1 MQLLKFSALKAS
13 SPCNNII
20 CKIPLMLFIYRLL
33 SGLLLCCMLT
43 LTACK
48 PTSSPSNPINK
59 ASTSPEI
66 VFAISQAPL
75 NLDPRYATDAASERL
90 NRLLYQGLVDFDAH
104 TKPQASVASWQQLSP
119 LSYQFT
125 LSEQRRLFY
134 YPASAEH
141 KAKARKLTAYDVK
154 ATYDSITALSDSPHS
169 AEFSNLKNIVVAN
182 ERTVLFYLNAPDRHF
197 PAKLLLGILPAEL
210 VESQHDFARLPVGS
224 GPLVL
229 LDSHNK
235 WRLQRLDDGQLI
247 SLVEV
252 KDPTVRMLKLVHAE
266 VDLIQ
271 GDLPPESVRYL
282 QAKPGLTVK
291 TAVGVNFS
299 YLGLNTQDPQLKK
312 LKVRQALAHAIDRQE
327 IIDKAMLQH
336 SRLGGAILPPEHYAQ
351 QQTLPAYAYDPALAR
366 RLLQEAGVSLPLK
379 LVYKTSTDAQRLR
392 LATIMQAQMRLAGID
407 LEIRSLDW
415 ATFFAEIKQG
425 NFQLYGLT
433 WVGVKT
439 PEIYAQAFASDSVP
453 PKGFNRGRYQD
464 AELDKLLSTED
475 WQAVTRRVH
484 QQLPY
489 IPLWYEGQF
498 AAMQKGMQN
507 YSPKADGNW
516 DDLAT
521 ISAYAH

>member
-1 MQLLKFSALKAS
+1 M
-13 SPCNNII
+13 
-20 CKIPLMLFIYRLL
+20 
-33 SGLLLCCMLT
+33 
-43 LTACK
+43 
-48 PTSSPSNPINK
+48 
-59 ASTSPEI
+59 
-66 VFAISQAPL
+66 
-75 NLDPRYATDAASERL
+75 
-90 NRLLYQGLVDFDAH
+90 
-104 TKPQASVASWQQLSP
+104 
-119 LSYQFT
+119 
-125 LSEQRRLFY
+125 
-134 YPASAEH
+134 
-141 KAKARKLTAYDVK
+141 
-154 ATYDSITALSDSPHS
+154 
-169 AEFSNLKNIVVAN
+169 
-182 ERTVLFYLNAPDRHF
+182 LFYLNAPDRHF

-229 LDSHNK
+229 LDSQNK

-247 SLVEV
+247 SLIEV

-312 LKVRQALAHAIDRQE
+312 LKVRQALAHAIDRQA

-351 QQTLPAYAYDPALAR
+351 QQILPAYAYDPALAK

-464 AELDKLLSTED
+464 AELDRLLSTDD
-475 WQAVTRRVH
+475 WQAVTQRVH

-498 AAMQKGMQN
+498 AAMQKGIQN

>member
-1 MQLLKFSALKAS
+1 
-13 SPCNNII
+13 
-20 CKIPLMLFIYRLL
+20 MLFIYRLL
-33 SGLLLCCMLT
+33 SGLLLCFMLT

-48 PTSSPSNPINK
+48 PTSSPSDSINK
-59 ASTSPEI
+59 ASSSPEI

-90 NRLLYQGLVDFDAH
+90 NRLLYQSLVDFDAH
-104 TKPQASVASWQQLSP
+104 TKPQAGIASWQQLSP

-182 ERTVLFYLNAPDRHF
+182 ERTVLFCLNAPDRHF

-210 VESQHDFARLPVGS
+210 VGSQHDFARLPVGS

-312 LKVRQALAHAIDRQE
+312 LKVRQALAHAIDRQA

-351 QQTLPAYAYDPALAR
+351 QQTLPDYAYDPALAR

-379 LVYKTSTDAQRLR
+379 LVYKTSTDPQRLR
-392 LATIMQAQMRLAGID
+392 LASIMQAQMRAAGID

-475 WQAVTRRVH
+475 WQAVTQRVH

>member
-1 MQLLKFSALKAS
+1 MH
-13 SPCNNII
+13 
-20 CKIPLMLFIYRLL
+20 FIYRLL
-33 SGLLLCCMLT
+33 SGLLLCFMLT

-59 ASTSPEI
+59 ASTSSEI

-90 NRLLYQGLVDFDAH
+90 NRLLYQSLVDFDDH
-104 TKPQASVASWQQLSP
+104 TKPVASVASWQQLSP
-119 LSYQFT
+119 LSYRFT
-125 LSEQRRLFY
+125 LSETRRPFY
-134 YPASAEH
+134 YPASTGH

-169 AEFSNLKNIVVAN
+169 AEFSNLKSIVVAN

-197 PAKLLLGILPAEL
+197 PAKLLLGILPADL

-229 LDSHNK
+229 LDSQNK

-247 SLVEV
+247 SLIEV

-312 LKVRQALAHAIDRQE
+312 LKVRQALAHAIDRQA

-351 QQTLPAYAYDPALAR
+351 QQILPAYAYDPALAK
-366 RLLQEAGVSLPLK
+366 RLLQEAGVRLPLK

-464 AELDKLLSTED
+464 AELDKLLSTDD
-475 WQAVTRRVH
+475 WQAVTQRVH
-484 QQLPY
+484 QQLPC

>member
-1 MQLLKFSALKAS
+1 
-13 SPCNNII
+13 
-20 CKIPLMLFIYRLL
+20 MLFIYRLL
-33 SGLLLCCMLT
+33 SGLLLCFMLT

-48 PTSSPSNPINK
+48 PTSSPSDSINK
-59 ASTSPEI
+59 ASSSPEI

-90 NRLLYQGLVDFDAH
+90 NRLIYQSLVDFDAH

-119 LSYQFT
+119 LSYRFT

-229 LDSHNK
+229 LDSQNK

-247 SLVEV
+247 SLIEV
-252 KDPTVRMLKLVHAE
+252 KDPTVRMLKLLHAE

-312 LKVRQALAHAIDRQE
+312 LKVRQALAHAIDRQA

-351 QQTLPAYAYDPALAR
+351 QQILPAYAYDPALAK
-366 RLLQEAGVSLPLK
+366 RLLQEAGVRLPLK

-464 AELDKLLSTED
+464 AELDRLLSTDD
-475 WQAVTRRVH
+475 WQAVTQRVH

-498 AAMQKGMQN
+498 AAMQKGIQN

>member
-1 MQLLKFSALKAS
+1 MH
-13 SPCNNII
+13 
-20 CKIPLMLFIYRLL
+20 FIYRLL
-33 SGLLLCCMLT
+33 SGLLLCFMLT

-59 ASTSPEI
+59 ASTSSEI

-90 NRLLYQGLVDFDAH
+90 NRLLYQSLVDFDDH
-104 TKPQASVASWQQLSP
+104 TKPVASVASWQQLSP
-119 LSYQFT
+119 LSYRFT
-125 LSEQRRLFY
+125 LSEKRRPFY
-134 YPASAEH
+134 YPASTGH

-169 AEFSNLKNIVVAN
+169 AEFSNMKNIVVAN

-229 LDSHNK
+229 LDSQNK

-247 SLVEV
+247 SLIEV

-312 LKVRQALAHAIDRQE
+312 LKVRQALAHAIDRQA

-336 SRLGGAILPPEHYAQ
+336 SRVGGAILPPEHYAQ
-351 QQTLPAYAYDPALAR
+351 QQILPAYAYDPALAK

-464 AELDKLLSTED
+464 AELDRLLSTDD
-475 WQAVTRRVH
+475 WQAVTQRVH

-498 AAMQKGMQN
+498 AAMQKGIQN